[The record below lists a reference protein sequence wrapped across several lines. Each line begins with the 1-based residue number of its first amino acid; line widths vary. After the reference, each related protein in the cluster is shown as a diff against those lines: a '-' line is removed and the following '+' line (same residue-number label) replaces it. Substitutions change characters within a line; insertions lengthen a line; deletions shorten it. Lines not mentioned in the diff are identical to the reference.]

1 MTAASIKM
9 DELLVNW
16 LGGDAVYSN
25 IMEWVENYS
34 TMAAAD
40 SVVAGDKTDSAAS
53 SHSDP
58 NNTVVSQMKALNIGG
73 AAPNNIN
80 SSISNNE
87 TTTTIKTVPPFYSV
101 RNKLQRLPPRKK
113 NPTSIRNQQQQQ
125 QQTTSV
131 PLPILMWSEAS
142 SLVEQVFR
150 EVGNLEADTGDY
162 SLIPDSFVRVTK
174 EICRFPSYFN
184 SALYQRIL
192 DWQEETHHQHLF
204 NNSNI
209 VTMKL
214 FQDYWM
220 MEMEPYDETDR
231 FYRLMKQP
239 NANAIVRDD
248 FLPFLKALLSDH
260 PGLEFL
266 SSHDEFQEKYAIS
279 IITRIFYFVNTSH
292 SGSITARQLRRSDL
306 LEAFQVVD
314 EEEDI
319 NKIPR
324 YFSYEHFY
332 VLYCRFWELDDD
344 RDYRITRDNLLKYGE
359 HSLSHMIV
367 DRIFEAAP
375 RPFGPEH
382 VQREFLTFEDFI
394 YFMLA
399 EEDKANEVSIR
410 YWFDCLDVDADGKL
424 NNMEMRSFYAVQ
436 LHRMQCMGHE
446 IVPFEDML
454 CQMMV
459 RSGYFGMILLP
470 C

>member
-16 LGGDAVYSN
+16 LSKDDTYAHILQY
-25 IMEWVENYS
+25 VETLS
-34 TMAAAD
+34 SSDVAEE
-40 SVVAGDKTDSAAS
+40 VVPKMKQLHIRDNNDTKT
-53 SHSDP
+53 
-58 NNTVVSQMKALNIGG
+58 KI
-73 AAPNNIN
+73 I
-80 SSISNNE
+80 
-87 TTTTIKTVPPFYSV
+87 PPFYPKS
-101 RNKLQRLPPRKK
+101 KK
-113 NPTSIRNQQQQQ
+113 VYTAKNNSGITI
-125 QQTTSV
+125 
-131 PLPILMWSEAS
+131 PILFWSAARPLAEA
-142 SLVEQVFR
+142 VFR
-150 EVGNLEADTGDY
+150 DFGQEDHGTHCLT
-162 SLIPDSFVRVTK
+162 PDAFVRVTK

-192 DWQEETHHQHLF
+192 DKHP
-204 NNSNI
+204 NSGGF
-209 VTMKL
+209 VTLSMFEAFWKS
-214 FQDYWM
+214 
-220 MEMEPYDETDR
+220 EMEPYDESDR
-231 FYRLMKQP
+231 FFRLIKQP
-239 NANAIVRDD
+239 GAETICRDD

-266 SSHDEFQEKYAIS
+266 ASHDEFQEKYAIS
-279 IITRIFYFVNTSH
+279 IITRIFYYTNTSH
-292 SGSITARQLRRSDL
+292 SGRITSRQLRRSDL

-344 RDYRITRDNLLKYGE
+344 RDYKLTRDNLLKYGE

-375 RPFGPEH
+375 RPFGM
-382 VQREFLTFEDFI
+382 VQKDYLTFEDFI

-459 RSGYFGMILLP
+459 CEHRIAAARLT
-470 C
+470 

>member
-1 MTAASIKM
+1 M
-9 DELLVNW
+9 N
-16 LGGDAVYSN
+16 
-25 IMEWVENYS
+25 
-34 TMAAAD
+34 
-40 SVVAGDKTDSAAS
+40 
-53 SHSDP
+53 
-58 NNTVVSQMKALNIGG
+58 
-73 AAPNNIN
+73 
-80 SSISNNE
+80 
-87 TTTTIKTVPPFYSV
+87 
-101 RNKLQRLPPRKK
+101 
-113 NPTSIRNQQQQQ
+113 
-125 QQTTSV
+125 
-131 PLPILMWSEAS
+131 
-142 SLVEQVFR
+142 
-150 EVGNLEADTGDY
+150 
-162 SLIPDSFVRVTK
+162 
-174 EICRFPSYFN
+174 
-184 SALYQRIL
+184 
-192 DWQEETHHQHLF
+192 
-204 NNSNI
+204 
-209 VTMKL
+209 
-214 FQDYWM
+214 
-220 MEMEPYDETDR
+220 EMEPYDEVDR
-231 FYRLMKQP
+231 FFRLMKQP
-239 NANAIVRDD
+239 DADAIVKDD
-248 FLPFLKALLSDH
+248 FFPFLKALLSDH

-344 RDYRITRDNLLKYGE
+344 RDYRLTRDNLLKYGE

-375 RPFGPEH
+375 RPFGPESIA
-382 VQREFLTFEDFI
+382 QREYLTFEDFI

-459 RSGYFGMILLP
+459 RFIFGCCVCLSR
-470 C
+470 CNVFYR